1 MSGHSKWATIKHKK
15 SAADAKRGRLFTKL
29 IKEIT
34 IAAKMGGGNPDNNPR
49 LRTAI
54 DAAKDANMP
63 SENIERAIKKGTG
76 ELEGVNYEECIYEGY
91 GAAGV
96 AIIVE
101 AATDN
106 KNRTTA
112 ELRKIFSK
120 FNGNLGESGCVGWM
134 FNKKGEIIIEGDKIS
149 EDELMEI
156 ALNAGADDVIN
167 EDGTFT
173 VYTSVQDYS
182 KVLNAIK
189 AKGITPISARIGFI
203 PQNYVK
209 PDSKDAESVLKLIEN
224 LEEHDDVQNVSTNLD
239 IDENLLKSMQD
250 QK

>member
-34 IAAKMGGGNPDNNPR
+34 IAARMGGGNPDNNPR

-54 DAAKDANMP
+54 EAAKDANMP
-63 SENIERAIKKGTG
+63 SDNIERAIKKGTG

-91 GAAGV
+91 GAGGV

-106 KNRTTA
+106 KNRTTS

-120 FNGNLGESGCVGWM
+120 FNGNLGESGCVSWK
-134 FNKKGEIIIEGDKIS
+134 FSKKGEIIIEGNKIT
-149 EDELMEI
+149 EDELMEL
-156 ALNAGADDVIN
+156 ALNAGADDVVN
-167 EDGTFT
+167 EDGMFT
-173 VYTSVQDYS
+173 VYTSVQDYN
-182 KVLNAIK
+182 KVLEAIK
-189 AKGITPISARIGFI
+189 AKGITPVSARIGFI
-203 PQNYVK
+203 PQNYIK

-224 LEEHDDVQNVSTNLD
+224 LEEHDDVQNVSSDLD
-239 IDENLLKSMQD
+239 IDENLLNSMQE

>member
-34 IAAKMGGGNPDNNPR
+34 IAARMGGGNPDNNPR

-54 DAAKDANMP
+54 EAAKDANMP
-63 SENIERAIKKGTG
+63 SDNIERAIKKGTG

-91 GAAGV
+91 GAGGV

-106 KNRTTA
+106 KNRTTS

-120 FNGNLGESGCVGWM
+120 FNGNLGESGCVSWK
-134 FNKKGEIIIEGDKIS
+134 FSKKGEIIIEGNKIT
-149 EDELMEI
+149 EDELMEL
-156 ALNAGADDVIN
+156 ALNAGADDVVN
-167 EDGTFT
+167 EDGMFT
-173 VYTSVQDYS
+173 VYTSVQDYN
-182 KVLNAIK
+182 KVLEAIK
-189 AKGITPISARIGFI
+189 AKGITPVSARIGFI
-203 PQNYVK
+203 PQNYIK
-209 PDSKDAESVLKLIEN
+209 PDTKDAESVLKLIEN
-224 LEEHDDVQNVSTNLD
+224 LEEHDDVQNVSSDLD
-239 IDENLLKSMQD
+239 IDENLLNSMQE

>member
-34 IAAKMGGGNPDNNPR
+34 IAAKIGGGNPDNNPR

-63 SENIERAIKKGTG
+63 SDNIDRAIKKGTG
-76 ELEGVNYEECIYEGY
+76 ELEGVSYEECIYEGY
-91 GAAGV
+91 GASGV

-134 FNKKGEIIIEGDKIS
+134 FSKKGEIIIEGDKIS

-173 VYTSVQDYS
+173 VYTSIQDFS
-182 KVLNAIK
+182 KVLEAIK
-189 AKGITPISARIGFI
+189 SKGITPVSSRIGYI

-209 PDSKDAESVLKLIEN
+209 PDKKDAESVLKLIEN
-224 LEEHDDVQNVSTNLD
+224 LEEHDDVQNVSSNLD
-239 IDENLLKSMQD
+239 IDEDLLNSMQE

>member
-34 IAAKMGGGNPDNNPR
+34 IAARMGGGNPENNPR

-54 DAAKDANMP
+54 EAAKDANMP
-63 SENIERAIKKGTG
+63 SDNIERAIKKGTG

-91 GAAGV
+91 GAGGV

-106 KNRTTA
+106 KNRTTS

-120 FNGNLGESGCVGWM
+120 FNGNLGESGCVSWK
-134 FNKKGEIIIEGDKIS
+134 FSKKGEIIIEGNKIT
-149 EDELMEI
+149 EDELMEL
-156 ALNAGADDVIN
+156 ALNAGADDVVN
-167 EDGTFT
+167 EDGMFT
-173 VYTSVQDYS
+173 VYTSVQDYN
-182 KVLNAIK
+182 KVLEAIK
-189 AKGITPISARIGFI
+189 AKGITPVSARIGFI
-203 PQNYVK
+203 PQNYIK
-209 PDSKDAESVLKLIEN
+209 PDTKDAESVLKLIEN
-224 LEEHDDVQNVSTNLD
+224 LEEHDDVQNVSSDLD
-239 IDENLLKSMQD
+239 IDENLLNSMQE

>member
-15 SAADAKRGRLFTKL
+15 GAADARRGRLFTKL

-54 DAAKDANMP
+54 DAARDANMP
-63 SENIERAIKKGTG
+63 SDNIERAIKKGTG
-76 ELEGVNYEECIYEGY
+76 ELEGVSYEECIYEGY

-106 KNRTTA
+106 KNRTTS

-120 FNGNLGESGCVGWM
+120 FNGNLGEVGCVGWM
-134 FNKKGEIIIEGDKIS
+134 FSKKGEIIVEGDKIS

-156 ALNAGADDVIN
+156 ALNAGADDVVC
-167 EDGTFT
+167 EDNTFT
-173 VYTSVQDYS
+173 VYTSPQDYS
-182 KVLNAIK
+182 KVLEAIK
-189 AKGITPISARIGFI
+189 SKGIVPVSARIGYI

-209 PDSKDAESVLKLIEN
+209 PDNKDAETVLRLIEN
-224 LEEHDDVQNVSTNLD
+224 LEEHDDVQNVSSNLD
-239 IDENLLKSMQD
+239 IDENLLNSMQE